1 MGEKEGNVD
10 RLTQSKKKHYGWA
23 CSMSDKNERAI
34 IAKMIISDIRVN
46 ASFCPT
52 YFLSIANYIKNAVVL
67 LKAI

>member
-1 MGEKEGNVD
+1 
-10 RLTQSKKKHYGWA
+10 
-23 CSMSDKNERAI
+23 MSDKNERAI